1 MPDVGMNLPIYKGV
15 TNEGMYLGAGTLMPN
30 QKMGESNYAIASHH
44 SIHKGLLFEPLMH
57 AKVGQAVYLT
67 DLDKVYKY
75 EINYIDEVDPS
86 RVDLIE
92 PTANP
97 ILTMVTCDS
106 SLTMRVVV
114 QAKLVDTK
122 PIEEATSEMVKA
134 FEAKQTIPTNN

>member
-1 MPDVGMNLPIYKGV
+1 
-15 TNEGMYLGAGTLMPN
+15 
-30 QKMGESNYAIASHH
+30 MGESNYAIASHH

-75 EINYIDEVDPS
+75 EINYIDEGDPR
-86 RVDLIE
+86 RVAFSE
-92 PTANP
+92 PTATP
-97 ILTMVTCDS
+97 TLTMGPCET
-106 SLTMRVVV
+106 SLTMRAVV

-134 FEAKQTIPTNN
+134 FEAKKTIPTNN